1 MIGFLRGVLRDKQP
15 PSLMIEVQGVGYEVE
30 APMTTFY
37 DLPAVGETVTLFT
50 HLAVREDAHTLYG
63 FTKQS
68 DRKLFRALIKVN
80 GVGAKLAL
88 TILSGMD
95 ATLFAHCVQAGDT
108 ASLVKLPGVGKKTA
122 ERLVVEMRDRLADWE
137 VPAVGA
143 PGSAAAPRPDVANPV
158 EEAVSALVA
167 LGYKPQEASR
177 MVRAI
182 DSSDLSTEDII
193 RAALQAT
200 VKPQKP

>member
-1 MIGFLRGVLRDKQP
+1 MIGFLRGVLREKQP
-15 PSLMIEVQGVGYEVE
+15 PSLLLEVQGVGYEVD

-63 FTKQS
+63 FSKLS
-68 DRKLFRALIKVN
+68 DRSLFRTLIKVN

-95 ATLFAHCVQAGDT
+95 AGNFAACVQAGDT
-108 ASLVKLPGVGKKTA
+108 ASLTRLPGVGKKTA
-122 ERLVVEMRDRLADWE
+122 ERLVVEMRDRLKDWE
-137 VPAVGA
+137 A
-143 PGSAAAPRPDVANPV
+143 PGETAAGKASSAQPDVANPV
-158 EEAVSALVA
+158 EEAVSALIA

-177 MVRAI
+177 MVRAV
-182 DSSDLSTEDII
+182 DTKDLATEQII
-193 RAALQAT
+193 RSALQAT
-200 VKPQKP
+200 VQ

>member
-63 FTKQS
+63 FSKQS

-137 VPAVGA
+137 VPAVGVA
-143 PGSAAAPRPDVANPV
+143 GSAAAPRPDVANPV

-200 VKPQKP
+200 VKP

>member
-1 MIGFLRGVLRDKQP
+1 MIGFLRGVLREKQP
-15 PSLMIEVQGVGYEVE
+15 PSLLLEVQGIGYEVE

-37 DLPAVGETVTLFT
+37 DLPPIGEPLTLFT

-63 FTKQS
+63 FSKLS
-68 DRKLFRALIKVN
+68 DRALFRSLIKVN
-80 GVGAKLAL
+80 GVGAKMAL

-95 ATLFAHCVQAGDT
+95 AGHFAACVQAGDT
-108 ASLVKLPGVGKKTA
+108 AALVRLPGVGKKTA
-122 ERLVVEMRDRLADWE
+122 ERLVVEMRDRLSGWE
-137 VPAVGA
+137 LPAGA
-143 PGSAAAPRPDVANPV
+143 AHGTAASAVPDVANPV

-167 LGYKPQEASR
+167 LGYRPQDASR

-182 DSSDLSTEDII
+182 DAGDLATEEII

-200 VKPQKP
+200 VK

>member
-37 DLPAVGETVTLFT
+37 DLPAPGETVMLFT

-63 FTKQS
+63 FSKRS

-95 ATLFAHCVQAGDT
+95 ATRFAHCVQAGDT

-137 VPAVGA
+137 VPAVGVA
-143 PGSAAAPRPDVANPV
+143 GSAAAPRPDVANPV

-177 MVRAI
+177 MVRVI
-182 DSSDLSTEDII
+182 DSSGLSTENII

-200 VKPQKP
+200 VKL

>member
-15 PSLMIEVQGVGYEVE
+15 PSLLIEVQGVGYEIE
-30 APMTTFY
+30 APMPTFY
-37 DLPAVGETVTLFT
+37 DLPALGETVTLFT

-63 FTKQS
+63 FSKRS

-80 GVGAKLAL
+80 GVGARLAL

-95 ATLFAHCVQAGDT
+95 ATRFAHCVQAGDT

-137 VPAVGA
+137 PPGAGA
-143 PGSAAAPRPDVANPV
+143 PGFAAAPGPDVANPV

-182 DSSDLSTEDII
+182 DSSDLSTENII

-200 VKPQKP
+200 VQL

>member
-1 MIGFLRGVLRDKQP
+1 VIGFLRGVLRDKQP

-63 FTKQS
+63 FSKQS

-137 VPAVGA
+137 VPAVGG
-143 PGSAAAPRPDVANPV
+143 PGSAAAPRPDAANPV

-200 VKPQKP
+200 VKP